1 MEKQNDLPL
10 ISIGVSAYN
19 RKDYLRLSLDS
30 LLTQTYPN
38 CEIIVVDD
46 GSSDGTGEMMAAEY
60 PQIRYIYQENA
71 GDAAAKNHAAREAH
85 GKYIVFNDSDDLFL
99 PDTVERLYNA
109 LPENPGNACS
119 YGTYQTID
127 AAGNSLPTKK
137 KVTFYPS
144 GMIVCDLLK
153 HIVVNNCGTLI
164 PRPLFLEAG
173 GFDETLRVSYDYKFF
188 LKIAGTTPFFAVQ
201 EPVFLRRR
209 HGNNLSGA
217 TYAKLLIVL
226 KVVEGFAAENPDSA
240 EKYRTEL
247 HARYADLHNKLTRQ
261 ARKEKLKKEALEHAS
276 AAFHYRPGL
285 KSFFRLLG
293 AKLGL

>member
-30 LLTQTYPN
+30 LLAQTYPN

-85 GKYIVFNDSDDLFL
+85 GEYIVFNDSDDLFL

-119 YGTYQTID
+119 YVTYQTID
-127 AAGNSLPTKK
+127 AEGNSLLHRLSDKSRNCRHFRDFPAAHYTA
-137 KVTFYPS
+137 VPRYP
-144 GMIVCDLLK
+144 
-153 HIVVNNCGTLI
+153 
-164 PRPLFLEAG
+164 E
-173 GFDETLRVSYDYKFF
+173 
-188 LKIAGTTPFFAVQ
+188 
-201 EPVFLRRR
+201 
-209 HGNNLSGA
+209 
-217 TYAKLLIVL
+217 
-226 KVVEGFAAENPDSA
+226 
-240 EKYRTEL
+240 EKDHPNR
-247 HARYADLHNKLTRQ
+247 
-261 ARKEKLKKEALEHAS
+261 
-276 AAFHYRPGL
+276 
-285 KSFFRLLG
+285 
-293 AKLGL
+293 